1 MRGVEAFARLLEAR
15 AETEREA
22 RSHLI
27 GALTLLAEK
36 IERAAEAR
44 ARGKLVDAAR
54 QFQQAVTDQAGEG
67 FAEFGDMFIEFTAGL
82 DNKLGGRGRSGG
94 ADIGDEIGD
103 GEIGFVADAGDDGN
117 FGGGDGARHEFF
129 VEGPQIFH
137 GAATAREDENVHES
151 LLIEKFQGFDDF
163 FGGAFAL
170 DAHGVE
176 NEMNILET
184 APKDTDDVADRGAFW
199 GSDEADAA
207 GQKRQRLLARRV
219 E

>member
-1 MRGVEAFARLLEAR
+1 MRGVEAFARLVEAR
-15 AETEREA
+15 AETERKP

-44 ARGKLVDAAR
+44 ARGKLVDAAG

-67 FAEFGDMFIEFTAGL
+67 FAQVGDMLIEFTAGL
-82 DNKLGGRGRSGG
+82 DDKLGGGGRSGG
-94 ADIGDEIGD
+94 ADIGDKIRD

-117 FGGGDGARHEFF
+117 FGGSDGARHGFF

-137 GAATAREDENVHES
+137 GAATAREDENVNEF
-151 LLIEKFQGFDDF
+151 LLIEEFQGFDDF

-170 DAHGVE
+170 DAHGIE

-184 APKDTDDVADRGAFW
+184 AAKNADDVADRGALW

-207 GQKRQRLLARRV
+207 GQKRQRFLARRV

>member
-15 AETEREA
+15 AKAECEPRG
-22 RSHLI
+22 HLI
-27 GALTLLAEK
+27 GALALLAEK
-36 IERAAEAR
+36 IERAAETR
-44 ARGKLVDAAR
+44 ARRKLVDAAR
-54 QFQQAVTDQAGEG
+54 QFQQAVADQPGKD
-67 FAEFGDMFIEFTAGL
+67 FAQVGDMLIEFTAGL
-82 DNKLGGRGRSGG
+82 NDKLGGRGRSGG
-94 ADIGDEIGD
+94 ADIGDEVRD

-117 FGGGDGARHEFF
+117 LGGGDGARHGFF

-184 APKDTDDVADRGAFW
+184 AAKNADNVADRSTLW
-199 GSDEADAA
+199 GSDEADPA
-207 GQKRQRLLARRV
+207 GQKRQRFLARRV